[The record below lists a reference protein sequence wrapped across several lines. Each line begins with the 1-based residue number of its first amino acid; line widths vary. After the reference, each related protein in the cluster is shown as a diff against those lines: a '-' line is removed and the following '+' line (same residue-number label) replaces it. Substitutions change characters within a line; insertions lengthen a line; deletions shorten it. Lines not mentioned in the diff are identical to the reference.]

1 MFALFRSQCEDQTF
15 GEILS
20 ETILMEYFV
29 LLHSCSVFDSEYY
42 LPAVIEPERFS
53 QYYFPLD
60 LIQLFS
66 VPNIDFKMLFLSV
79 LLLFVLGKFNITL
92 FTFTL
97 SL

>member
-1 MFALFRSQCEDQTF
+1 
-15 GEILS
+15 
-20 ETILMEYFV
+20 MEYFV

-60 LIQLFS
+60 LIQLFL